1 MTPAGSDPVAALCR
15 TDRSRIIRSF
25 SMRKLILAA
34 LALFVS
40 TGLLLAAQVTFVS
53 YDKEKKT
60 LKVKDGDEEKTYKLD
75 DKTKYKQGDKDVDT
89 DKVGDVFGKLT
100 EGKSKLDVTVEK
112 DVVTEVKFRAKK
124 KN

>member
-1 MTPAGSDPVAALCR
+1 
-15 TDRSRIIRSF
+15 
-25 SMRKLILAA
+25 MRKLILAA